1 MNFLISENQLKVLV
15 SEGFKSSFDNN
26 MKELNAFS
34 HNLVNRVKRRYG
46 LNLKLLL
53 TWGTSFGGLVM
64 PLSNFIEKGSFNLD
78 ENQTALL
85 LLGVAA
91 VLYFDNK
98 SLIKKIFSKVKEENL
113 ENEFETVLGKGFE
126 LRKAFMTFMQ
136 SLDTSVKSFSEI
148 ISYAFLVPIVTD
160 LYDAATKIDS
170 ISVATDNVTDRLL
183 ASGVILVGSEILHEV
198 IKSIIRR
205 LKKG

>member
-15 SEGFKSSFDNN
+15 SEGLKSSIEDD
-26 MKELNAFS
+26 MKILNSFS
-34 HNLVNRVKRRYG
+34 HKLINRVKRRYG

-53 TWGTSFGGLVM
+53 TWGTSFAGLVM
-64 PLSNFIEKGSFNLD
+64 PLNNFIEKGSFNLD

-85 LLGVAA
+85 LLGAAA

-113 ENEFETVLGKGFE
+113 ESEFESVLGKGFE
-126 LRKAFMTFMQ
+126 LRKAFMNFMQ
-136 SLDTSVKSFSEI
+136 SLDTSVRSFSEI

-160 LYDAATKIDS
+160 IYDAAMKIDS
-170 ISVATDNVTDRLL
+170 IGVATENVTERLL

-205 LKKG
+205 MKKS

>member
-15 SEGFKSSFDNN
+15 SEGLKSSIDDD
-26 MKELNAFS
+26 MKILNAFS
-34 HNLVNRVKRRYG
+34 HNLINRVKRRYG

-53 TWGTSFGGLVM
+53 TWGTSFGGLII
-64 PLSNFIEKGSFNLD
+64 PLNNFIEKGSFNLD
-78 ENQTALL
+78 ENQVALL

-98 SLIKKIFSKVKEENL
+98 SLIKKIFSKIKEENL
-113 ENEFETVLGKGFE
+113 QNEFETVLGKGFE
-126 LRKAFMTFMQ
+126 LRKAFMNFMQ
-136 SLDTSVKSFSEI
+136 SLDTSIRSFSEI
-148 ISYAFLVPIVTD
+148 VSYAFLVPIVTD
-160 LYDAATKIDS
+160 IYDAAMKIDS
-170 ISVATDNVTDRLL
+170 IAVATENVTERLL

-205 LKKG
+205 MKKP